1 MGKNKK
7 LYNIIFPVWLLWLI
21 PALWIIIIPGN
32 FIFDSLVLI
41 VSMYALK
48 INNKKTFYKKHIF
61 KIFLFGMLSDII
73 GALFMWTMVMVFET
87 SAYGDDW
94 YVTIPGVLISAGMIF
109 LFNYFVT
116 FRKLEKK
123 ERMKLSIIITA
134 VTAPYTFFIPAK
146 WIYF

>member
-1 MGKNKK
+1 MEKNKK
-7 LYNIIFPVWLLWLI
+7 LYNIIFPVWLLWLL
-21 PALWIIIIPGN
+21 PSLWLIIIPGN
-32 FIFDSLVLI
+32 FLFDSLVVI

-48 INNKKTFYKKHIF
+48 IDSKKTFYKKHIF

-87 SAYGDDW
+87 SALGDDW
-94 YVTIPGVLISAGMIF
+94 YVTIPGVLLSAGMIF

-116 FRKLEKK
+116 FRKLDKK

-134 VTAPYTFFIPAK
+134 VTAPYAFFIPTS
-146 WIYF
+146 WIY